1 MLILIDKNKWG
12 YTPLH
17 HAAEYNI
24 LEIAELLIENGA
36 DVNAKDED
44 GDTPLHV
51 AARNDNVELAEL
63 LKKHGG
69 K

>member
-1 MLILIDKNKWG
+1 M
-12 YTPLH
+12 H

-51 AARNDNVELAEL
+51 AVYRNSVEVKEL
-63 LKKHGG
+63 LKKHGA